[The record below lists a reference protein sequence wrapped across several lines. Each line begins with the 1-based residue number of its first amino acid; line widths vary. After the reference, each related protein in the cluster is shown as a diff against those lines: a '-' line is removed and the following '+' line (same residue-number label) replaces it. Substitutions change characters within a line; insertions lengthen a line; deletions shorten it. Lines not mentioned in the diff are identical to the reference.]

1 MARECREVLTV
12 PGLVADETYRCE
24 RRKKRHRK
32 HRARTYG
39 CDEYGQFM
47 AVTTWWRPRKD

>member
-24 RRKKRHRK
+24 RHKKRHRK

-39 CDEYGQFM
+39 CDEHGEFV
-47 AVTTWWRPRKD
+47 AVTTWRRTSKD

>member
-24 RRKKRHRK
+24 RRKRGHRK

-39 CDEYGQFM
+39 CDEHGAFM
-47 AVTTWWRPRKD
+47 AVTTWRRTSKD